1 MHLKENRIKSAKN
14 DTIRM
19 VIKELKGSYVVFGD
33 VQFLPGYC
41 VLLPKREVRL
51 LNDLT
56 LEERQNY
63 LLDMSF
69 VGDAMMKALK
79 PTRVNYE
86 ILGNK
91 DYFLHAHLFQ
101 RYEWEDES
109 VRYMPVWAYDASNW
123 SNEETAYDSDK
134 HDEIRNKI
142 KNELEQLYNI

>member
-1 MHLKENRIKSAKN
+1 MH
-14 DTIRM
+14 
-19 VIKELKGSYVVFGD
+19 
-33 VQFLPGYC
+33 
-41 VLLPKREVRL
+41 

-56 LEERQNY
+56 LEERQDY

-91 DYFLHAHLFQ
+91 NHFLHAHLFQ

-109 VRYMPVWAYDASNW
+109 VRYMPVWCMMLLIGLMKKRLTILINMM
-123 SNEETAYDSDK
+123 K
-134 HDEIRNKI
+134 LEIR
-142 KNELEQLYNI
+142 

>member
-1 MHLKENRIKSAKN
+1 MHWKENRILSAKN
-14 DTIRM
+14 GTNPM

-41 VLLPKREVRL
+41 VLLPKREVKL

-56 LEERQNY
+56 IEERQDY
-63 LLDMSF
+63 LLDMSL
-69 VGDAMMKALK
+69 VGDAMMKALN

-91 DYFLHAHLFQ
+91 DHFLHAHLFP
-101 RYEWEDES
+101 RYEWEDEA
-109 VRYMPVWAYDASNW
+109 VKYMPVWAYDASNW
-123 SNEETAYDSDK
+123 SNEETAYNADK